1 MVPFLAA
8 YNASGGMNMVFGIIA
23 LVLAALVDY
32 ALLVAFARGK
42 DWQQEDREQ
51 MEYLRQYSKRKR

>member
-1 MVPFLAA
+1 MVPFPAA
-8 YNASGGMNMVFGIIA
+8 YNASGGMNMVLGIIA

-32 ALLVAFARGK
+32 ALLVASARGK
-42 DWQQEDREQ
+42 NWQQEDREQ

>member
-1 MVPFLAA
+1 
-8 YNASGGMNMVFGIIA
+8 MNMVFGIIA

-32 ALLVAFARGK
+32 ALLVASARGK

-51 MEYLRQYSKRKR
+51 MEYLHQYSKRKR

>member
-1 MVPFLAA
+1 MREERRKRRKRQQ
-8 YNASGGMNMVFGIIA
+8 IITLVVCA

-32 ALLVAFARGK
+32 ALLVVSARGK

>member
-1 MVPFLAA
+1 MVPFPAA

-32 ALLVAFARGK
+32 ALLVASARGK

-51 MEYLRQYSKRKR
+51 MEYLRQYSKRKH